1 MSGLVTLDWI
11 VIGIYF
17 LLLMGIAWWV
27 IRQKQEN
34 SEDYF
39 LAGRNVGWFIVGAS
53 IFASNI
59 GSEHLVGLAGA
70 GADSGMPL
78 AHYELHAWIVL
89 LLGWVF
95 LPFYARSGV
104 FTMPEFL
111 EKRYNEKAR
120 WFLSVVSLLGYI
132 FTKVSVSIYAGGV
145 VFQSFLGIDFWTGAI
160 LTLVVT
166 GLYTVLGGMRAVVYT
181 EALQTIILIAGA
193 MAVTLI
199 GLNHEAVG
207 GWSGLREIV
216 GSEHFNMWKPMDH
229 PKYPWTGMVF
239 GGAIVGIWYWC
250 TDQYIVQRVLSA
262 KNLKEGRRGAI
273 WGGFLK
279 LFPVFLFLVPGMV
292 AFALS
297 QQGVLQ
303 YDSPNEV
310 LPVMVKTLLPAGI
323 RGLVAAGL
331 LAALMSSLASVFNS
345 ASTLFTIDIYKK
357 LKPNTPEKDLVRTG
371 RIATALIVMLGFA
384 WIPVMKNAPGTLYDY
399 LQSVQSYIAPPITAV
414 FLLGIFHKRINATGA
429 MSTLIIGFGIGLVRL
444 TLDTIKTFSP
454 DTTYSGFWKSIQD
467 IPFSHFAIVMFVI
480 CIAILIIVSLFT
492 AKPSEEKLAGL
503 TFGTLSK
510 EQLAANRNSYNIW
523 DIVAS
528 VGIIL
533 IIAGILIYFTG

>member
-1 MSGLVTLDWI
+1 MASLDWI
-11 VIGIYF
+11 VIALYF
-17 LLLMGIAWWV
+17 IVLIAIAIWV
-27 IRQKQEN
+27 ISKKQKD

-70 GADSGMPL
+70 GAESGMPL

-120 WFLSVVSLLGYI
+120 WFLSIISLIGYI
-132 FTKVSVSIYAGGV
+132 LTKVSVSIYAGGI
-145 VFQSFLGIDFWTGAI
+145 VFQALLDIDFWTGAVI
-160 LTLVVT
+160 TLLIT
-166 GLYTVLGGMRAVVYT
+166 GIYTVVGGMRAVVYT
-181 EALQTIILIAGA
+181 EALQSVILIMGA
-193 MAVTLI
+193 FAVTLI
-199 GLNHEAVG
+199 GLNHEAIG

-216 GSEHFNMWKPMDH
+216 GNEHFNMWKPMDH
-229 PKYPWTGMVF
+229 PQYPWTGMVF

-250 TDQYIVQRVLSA
+250 TDQYIVQRVLTA
-262 KNLKEGRRGAI
+262 KNLTEGRRGAI

-279 LFPVFLFLVPGMV
+279 ILPVFLFLVPGMV

-297 QQGVLQ
+297 KQGVLQ
-303 YDSPNEV
+303 YESPNEV
-310 LPVMVKTLLPAGI
+310 LPVMVKTLLPDGI

-345 ASTLFTIDIYKK
+345 CSTLFTMDIYKK
-357 LKPNTPEKDLVRTG
+357 YRPEAPEKELVSTG
-371 RIATALIVMLGFA
+371 RIATAIIVVLGFA

-399 LQSVQSYIAPPITAV
+399 LQSVQSYIAPPITV
-414 FLLGIFHKRINATGA
+414 IFLLGIFHKRMNATGA
-429 MSTLIIGFGIGLVRL
+429 LATLYVGLFIGLFRL
-444 TLDTIKTFSP
+444 TLDTMVTF
-454 DTTYSGFWKSIQD
+454 TGQEFTGILGSIAA
-467 IPFSHFAIVMFVI
+467 IPFSHFCIVIFVI
-480 CIAILIIVSLFT
+480 CVGVLITVSLMT
-492 AKPSEEKLAGL
+492 EKPSEAQLSGL
-503 TFGTLSK
+503 TFGTLSP
-510 EQLAANRNSYNIW
+510 EQKASSRSSYNTM
-523 DIVAS
+523 DILAS
-528 VGIIL
+528 VLIVVII
-533 IIAGILIYFTG
+533 IGILIYFTG

>member
-1 MSGLVTLDWI
+1 MATLDWI
-11 VIGIYF
+11 IIALYF
-17 LLLMGIAWWV
+17 VVLAAIAIWV
-27 IRQKQEN
+27 ISKKQKD

-70 GADSGMPL
+70 GAESGMPL

-95 LPFYARSGV
+95 LPFYSRAGV

-120 WFLSVVSLLGYI
+120 WFLSIISLIGYVL
-132 FTKVSVSIYAGGV
+132 TKVSVSIYAGGI
-145 VFQSFLGIDFWTGAI
+145 VFQALLGIDFWTGAV
-160 LTLVVT
+160 LTLIIT
-166 GLYTVLGGMRAVVYT
+166 GIYTVMGGMRAVVYT
-181 EALQTIILIAGA
+181 EALQTFILIAGA
-193 MAVTLI
+193 LSVTLI
-199 GLNHEAVG
+199 GLNHEAIG
-207 GWSGLREIV
+207 GWNGLRSII
-216 GSEHFNMWKPMDH
+216 GNEHFNMWKPIDH
-229 PKYPWTGMVF
+229 PQYPWTGMVF

-250 TDQYIVQRVLSA
+250 TDQYIVQRVLTA

-279 LFPVFLFLVPGMV
+279 ILPVFLFLVPGMI

-297 QQGVLQ
+297 KEGILE
-303 YDSPNEV
+303 YESPNEV
-310 LPVMVKTLLPAGI
+310 LPVMVRTLLPDGF

-345 ASTLFTIDIYKK
+345 CSTLFTIDIYKK
-357 LKPNTPEKDLVRTG
+357 WRPKATEKKLVSTG
-371 RIATALIVMLGFA
+371 RIATAIIVVLGFA

-399 LQSVQSYIAPPITAV
+399 LQSVQSYIAPPITV
-414 FLLGIFHKRINATGA
+414 IFLFGILHKRINAQGA
-429 MSTLIIGFGIGLVRL
+429 LATLYIGMLIGLFRL
-444 TLDTIKTFSP
+444 TLDTITTFQG
-454 DTTYSGFWKSIQD
+454 TKFSGFLGSIAS
-467 IPFSHFAIVMFVI
+467 IPFSHFCIVIFVI
-480 CIAILIIVSLFT
+480 CVFILFGVSYST
-492 AKPSEEKLAGL
+492 EKPSEAKLAGL
-503 TFGTLSK
+503 AFGTITQEQKEASK
-510 EQLAANRNSYNIW
+510 SSYGVI

-528 VGIIL
+528 LLIVGII
-533 IIAGILIYFTG
+533 IGILLYFTG